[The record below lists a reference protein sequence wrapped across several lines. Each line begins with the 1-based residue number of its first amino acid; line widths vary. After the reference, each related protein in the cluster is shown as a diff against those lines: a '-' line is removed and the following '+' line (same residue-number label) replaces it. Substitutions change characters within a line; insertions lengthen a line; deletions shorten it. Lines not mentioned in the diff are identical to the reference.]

1 MGALQ
6 CVKRDHLVCTSC
18 KLGDILVCCLTGSK
32 KEEQLVHS
40 LGGWAMIF
48 TLVLL
53 VGCSKWNNL
62 TMGRTGL
69 KGRPVDS
76 HSMYASNYFHFT
88 HTEDEEWNLVT
99 CFCRRPFAGRP
110 MIECSECGTW
120 IHMFCA
126 NIPKDQV
133 PEIYI
138 CPSCQVSANQAK
150 GSQAK
155 KPRLTWTDSLRY
167 SLHSRHFK
175 MWLSRFFNSCY
186 TYLQC
191 M

>member
-1 MGALQ
+1 MAEESVTEKRSLQ
-6 CVKRDHLVCTSC
+6 RPKRQRQMTAKRKAAMSQVEEDAQNRQTFIDFFNFCNVVLAYEEKLSSPPEDHLHGFLDSM
-18 KLGDILVCCLTGSK
+18 GGS
-32 KEEQLVHS
+32 
-40 LGGWAMIF
+40 
-48 TLVLL
+48 
-53 VGCSKWNNL
+53 
-62 TMGRTGL
+62 
-69 KGRPVDS
+69 S
-76 HSMYASNYFHFT
+76 HSSSDSSSDSSDDTIEDPSSITSTASSDSKESNEMVYT
-88 HTEDEEWNLVT
+88 SEDEEWNLVT

-155 KPRLTWTDSLRY
+155 KPRLT
-167 SLHSRHFK
+167 
-175 MWLSRFFNSCY
+175 
-186 TYLQC
+186 
-191 M
+191 